1 MPVDMEIEE
10 VLRPP
15 QIPMPPYPPKVI
27 LLANGKK
34 LVVRQAKR
42 EDVPE
47 ILKSVHPCLFIEQ
60 DFYDVVSARLY
71 GELLAW
77 YRYRVK
83 SEYCLMGQVDG
94 YLVGV
99 VNGRLENE
107 KVGMSYHTLAI
118 DRGLRIG
125 SHLFAAKMEYHMD
138 IMGQD
143 EVLIVAESPIGFR
156 KWMITYPLEPT
167 KIPHELGG
175 GDSYRLTREI
185 YNASKDRLVVG
196 DRPVP
201 QDLLDKA
208 MAEIKFADEDTIRE
222 HIAGRKGR

>member
-1 MPVDMEIEE
+1 MPVDMELEA
-10 VLRPP
+10 VLRPM
-15 QIPMPPYPPKVI
+15 QYPMPPYPPKVVV
-27 LLANGKK
+27 LANGKK
-34 LVVRQAKR
+34 MVIRQAAR
-42 EDVPE
+42 EDVPA
-47 ILKSVHPCLFIEQ
+47 ILKSVHPCLFIER
-60 DFYDVVSARLY
+60 DYYDIVSARLY

-125 SHLFAAKMEYHMD
+125 SHLFAAKMEYHMEY
-138 IMGQD
+138 MNQD
-143 EVLIVAESPIGFR
+143 SVLIVAESPIGFR
-156 KWMITYPLEPT
+156 RWMIESPLEAT

-175 GDSYRLTREI
+175 GDSYQLTREI
-185 YNASKDRLVVG
+185 YFKAKPRLVVG

-201 QDLLDKA
+201 QDLMDEA
-208 MAEIKFADEDTIRE
+208 TADIKFADDDTIRE
-222 HIAGRKGR
+222 RIAGLKGR